1 MTIRELLRNTFTRR
15 QPPFTDTELNLII
28 TAAMARARESLTIA
42 RGCGEAMVIRAKVD
56 RIQADSHMWAAAQSQ
71 DRFLHM
77 SAYANRE
84 AALFI
89 RVGYATPGP
98 NSRGITA

>member
-42 RGCGEAMVIRAKVD
+42 RGCGEAMVNRVAHGVPSRMD
-56 RIQADSHMWAAAQSQ
+56 RLRCLGNGVVPQCAELIGLRLQQLDSLS
-71 DRFLHM
+71 
-77 SAYANRE
+77 
-84 AALFI
+84 
-89 RVGYATPGP
+89 G
-98 NSRGITA
+98 

>member
-42 RGCGEAMVIRAKVD
+42 RGCGETMVIRAKVD

-84 AALFI
+84 AAVFMRLHDA
-89 RVGYATPGP
+89 R
-98 NSRGITA
+98 RGTS